1 MNKRFWGPDN
11 LATLSVYIFLVAVMM
26 VMIIIQLSLA
36 EATNWLVVIIAGFAV
51 TVLTTFYL
59 MTLKKDKWDEMDEY
73 YSGPKKIDK
82 FLLVVLLL
90 SMCIEGI
97 LFTLYAVMFIM
108 TWNQEPPY
116 PHKWSEITMFWVI
129 LVSLVMGITALI
141 KSMLIPKNIHG
152 KYQQLRANKQ
162 GQ

>member
-1 MNKRFWGPDN
+1 MNKRFWGPEN
-11 LATLSVYIFLVAVMM
+11 LATLSVYIFIVAVM
-26 VMIIIQLSLA
+26 VEMIINQLSFA

-51 TVLTTFYL
+51 TVLTTLYL
-59 MTLKKDKWDEMDEY
+59 ITLKKDKWDEMDEY

-129 LVSLVMGITALI
+129 FVSLVMGITALI
-141 KSMLIPKNIHG
+141 KSMLIPKYIHG
-152 KYQQLRANKQ
+152 KYQKMRANKQ
-162 GQ
+162 D

>member
-1 MNKRFWGPDN
+1 MNKRFWGPEN
-11 LATLSVYIFLVAVMM
+11 LATLSVYIFIVAVM
-26 VMIIIQLSLA
+26 VEMIINQLSFA

-51 TVLTTFYL
+51 TVLTTLYL
-59 MTLKKDKWDEMDEY
+59 ITLKKDKWDEMDEY

-116 PHKWSEITMFWVI
+116 PHKWNEITMFWVI
-129 LVSLVMGITALI
+129 FVSLVMGITALI
-141 KSMLIPKNIHG
+141 KSMLIPKYIHG
-152 KYQQLRANKQ
+152 KYQKMRANKQ
-162 GQ
+162 D

>member
-1 MNKRFWGPDN
+1 
-11 LATLSVYIFLVAVMM
+11 M
-26 VMIIIQLSLA
+26 VMIITQLSLA

-73 YSGPKKIDK
+73 YSGPKKIDN

-90 SMCIEGI
+90 TMCIEGI
-97 LFTLYAVMFIM
+97 LSTLYAVMFIM

-129 LVSLVMGITALI
+129 FVSLAMGITALI
-141 KSMLIPKNIHG
+141 KSMLTPKH
-152 KYQQLRANKQ
+152 
-162 GQ
+162 

>member
-1 MNKRFWGPDN
+1 MNKRCWGPDN

-26 VMIIIQLSLA
+26 VMIITQLSLA

-73 YSGPKKIDK
+73 YSGPKKIDN

-90 SMCIEGI
+90 TMCIEGI

-129 LVSLVMGITALI
+129 FVSLAMGITALI
-141 KSMLIPKNIHG
+141 KSMLTPKH
-152 KYQQLRANKQ
+152 
-162 GQ
+162 